1 MARVVDQTRH
11 VELFY
16 DALVVIDLEYLPK
29 CFIVSREA
37 SLIAQEL
44 VISRRDVNESTKK
57 TGIDFV
63 VSVALKCSLST
74 GNHCDVTIL
83 ATATSCHFNFAKVLQ
98 AIQSG
103 DKQLLYTRN
112 TKCNTIKAT
121 HWPEEISK
129 FVLNESNSR
138 SVPGKEQVSVKYG
151 FHLPKYIPLAPGRTL
166 HYHLKKFI
174 MIAHLVYQP
183 S

>member
-11 VELFY
+11 IELFY

-44 VISRRDVNESTKK
+44 VTSRRDVNESTKK

-83 ATATSCHFNFAKVLQ
+83 ATATSCHFNFAKKALQ

-103 DKQLLYTRN
+103 DKQLL
-112 TKCNTIKAT
+112 
-121 HWPEEISK
+121 
-129 FVLNESNSR
+129 
-138 SVPGKEQVSVKYG
+138 
-151 FHLPKYIPLAPGRTL
+151 
-166 HYHLKKFI
+166 
-174 MIAHLVYQP
+174 
-183 S
+183 